1 MFRSILRLSPKDTL
15 AAVYLTTGKIA
26 PAHEGIELNIGGA
39 AVCDAIVQVTGISK
53 ARIHSAY
60 QDMGDLGDVAQVKVL
75 KTAATNPNTLP
86 RARAQTHTRTHT
98 HTHTHAC
105 LQANS

>member
-1 MFRSILRLSPKDTL
+1 MFRSILRLSPEDTL

-60 QDMGDLGDVAQVKVL
+60 QEMGDLGDVAQVKVL
-75 KTAATNPNTLP
+75 KTAATNPHTLP
-86 RARAQTHTRTHT
+86 HARTHTRTHT
-98 HTHTHAC
+98 RLAKSEC
-105 LQANS
+105 VSC